1 MAVTVVVKSSEPR
14 PDGTHK
20 VYVEIDG
27 KVEAFRARDDADL
40 NRQILALVDSRAASG
55 ITVGARTVEAPAP
68 RREEP
73 KSMDDLDREA
83 FAGLVREYRSLAA
96 SVKAG
101 VGKTTQADVDGKVAE
116 IKAAYKDEYA
126 PMLVGVF

>member
-1 MAVTVVVKSSEPR
+1 MAVNVVVKSSEPR

-20 VYVEIDG
+20 VYVEING

-40 NRQILALVDSRAASG
+40 NRQILALVDSRAAAG
-55 ITVGARTVEAPAP
+55 ITVGARTVDVPAP

-73 KSMDDLDREA
+73 KSQDDLDREA
-83 FAGLVREYRSLAA
+83 FAAKVREYRGLAA
-96 SVKAG
+96 AVKAG
-101 VGKTTQADVDGKVAE
+101 VGKTTQDDVDAKVAE
-116 IKAAYKDEYA
+116 IKAAYRDEYA

>member
-1 MAVTVVVKSSEPR
+1 MAVNVVVRSSEAR

-40 NRQILALVDSRAASG
+40 DRQILAWAALRESAG
-55 ITVGARTVEAPAP
+55 ITVGERTVDAPAP
-68 RREEP
+68 VRP
-73 KSMDDLDREA
+73 LPPSLDDLDREA
-83 FAGLVREYRSLAA
+83 FAGLVREYRGLAA
-96 SVKAG
+96 AVKAG
-101 VGKTTQADVDGKVAE
+101 VGKTTQGDVDSKVAE
-116 IKAAYKDEYA
+116 IKAAYKDEVA

>member
-1 MAVTVVVKSSEPR
+1 MAVINVLSASPSGDLWKCMVVV
-14 PDGTHK
+14 DGVTEK
-20 VYVEIDG
+20 FMVS
-27 KVEAFRARDDADL
+27 DDADL
-40 NRQILALVDSRAASG
+40 DRQVLSRAAVKSRT
-55 ITVGARTVEAPAP
+55 ITLGERTVSAPVVRPPAP
-68 RREEP
+68 
-73 KSMDDLDREA
+73 KSLDDLDREA

-96 SVKAG
+96 AVKAG